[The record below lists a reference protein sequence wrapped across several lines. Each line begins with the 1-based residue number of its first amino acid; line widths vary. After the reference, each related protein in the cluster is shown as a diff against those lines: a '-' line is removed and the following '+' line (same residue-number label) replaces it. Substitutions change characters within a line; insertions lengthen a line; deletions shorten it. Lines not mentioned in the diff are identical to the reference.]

1 MLRRI
6 VVLHQRCYRYID
18 ADCAPTPD
26 RHWGIILTDPAG
38 LRMASVP
45 SSQLNYRQL
54 SSKLAIEDVISF
66 MRSPHQP
73 NGRNFKGFAV
83 FAE

>member
-1 MLRRI
+1 MLRANSSVI
-6 VVLHQRCYRYID
+6 NAATDISMPIAQ
-18 ADCAPTPD
+18 PTPD

-38 LRMASVP
+38 LGMASVP